1 MVEHILPGTQEQA
14 EEYGHGLVRETAFL
28 ALHGTLHLV
37 GYDHMTPEEEKI
49 MTQKQEALLQSVNI
63 GREMDGI

>member
-1 MVEHILPGTQEQA
+1 
-14 EEYGHGLVRETAFL
+14 
-28 ALHGTLHLV
+28 
-37 GYDHMTPEEEKI
+37 MTPEEEKI